1 MTRRGEDALRSSPSV
16 VLAFAP
22 EGLPRPAPE
31 ENARASHLVGQHYL
45 GDSAVSSRAP
55 RQTARPISSF
65 VRLHFIRLVAVSPA
79 LFHISCSPTALSTG
93 SLDHGVFRRL
103 TRLRG
108 SFGASSC

>member
-65 VRLHFIRLVAVSPA
+65 LRLHFIRLVVCNSLGQESKWHSSRVWPV
-79 LFHISCSPTALSTG
+79 CGNQRNPT
-93 SLDHGVFRRL
+93 DVRNQYREQV
-103 TRLRG
+103 
-108 SFGASSC
+108 